1 MRPLASLSPASLSLV
16 VLAMVLLAL
25 AGGPARAQTVT
36 RISDFGP
43 ELGNARIL
51 GTDGGSAYFSLE
63 PGEGAPQLWRTG

>member
-1 MRPLASLSPASLSLV
+1 
-16 VLAMVLLAL
+16 MVLLAL